1 MIFIKSLVAAFYFF
15 RVSLLLSAEKIPMTV
30 EDYPDLTPF
39 VRQCR
44 VSGLSPSECVFL
56 IKQLVSNIDGHI
68 QPTDERWKPYRNR
81 ILAAALNIW
90 DETVTMVR
98 PQRSS
103 KESSS

>member
-1 MIFIKSLVAAFYFF
+1 
-15 RVSLLLSAEKIPMTV
+15 MTV
-30 EDYPDLTPF
+30 EDYPGLTPF

-44 VSGLSPSECVFL
+44 VSGLSPSESVLL

-68 QPTDERWKPYRNR
+68 QLTDERWKPSRNQ
-81 ILAAALNIW
+81 ILAAGLNSW

-103 KESSS
+103 KGRSS